1 MGLLSKKEAY
11 VTKGMRLIE
20 EKRTPEATIVVV
32 DGLNDYQNRIIKA
45 LNRHP
50 VADTALVVVALRN
63 LADSLEEQ
71 EPSCK
76 GLVTGLI
83 RRLRS
88 QSFKTAR
95 GLKKRE
101 NDRKG

>member
-1 MGLLSKKEAY
+1 
-11 VTKGMRLIE
+11 MRLIE

-76 GLVTGLI
+76 GLVDWLNE
-83 RRLRS
+83 
-88 QSFKTAR
+88 TATKPEFQNSKR
-95 GLKKRE
+95 IEKRE